1 VNTLIANLATAC
13 PRECL
18 FNNSMPEDL
27 FADYTCAGGPCPACS
42 SSLEFGEACK
52 AGCSAFALAADEE
65 DMKCLLKFSF
75 HEIHRIWE
83 MKEYLGYLGEQC
95 SDAYDEN
102 ELTAGAFSSTDTT
115 AKSMVMPLSV
125 QQTGTTG
132 KILKVRA
139 SCTLENVME
148 NDADARMFFDG
159 AAPWAVTAED
169 IQGSMIAVTE
179 AASTMLKESNAMM
192 QASMEEQAESG
203 LLPEADGALLADKLA
218 TVFESKMGSCSE
230 GHECSSAEAEATS
243 VPPPAA
249 IFAYVNALGG
259 PGGVIVPTIESSL
272 DTGAFG
278 SSECLVICSDY
289 DPTGVDGTCEPVD
302 YEKMGKDVK
311 SMQSK
316 QKQLSAFM
324 YSIGADMVKEKL
336 CGMDT
341 MHRQLRGRPLQRKQN
356 PTGRQLGGA
365 AVASGPGSCDGAGL
379 KCLYQPCGG
388 NATLSD
394 GNMTIAECGEGTCQ
408 GGMCMPGMGD
418 MDCAAIMDEFE
429 EASNNCSTLVV
440 IDGIAEGFA
449 CLHKYIN
456 GLYGDCVHVPN
467 PDMEECGHS
476 KMVGEEIIH
485 EFEHAIEVMKTKPAD
500 LVDKMMEKMATDASF
515 FGKMQER
522 LLEMAMPI
530 WLETEAS
537 TADKYL
543 DGSDEHVIMEMCDKL
558 TSTSRTTNGHLDQ
571 ECTLY
576 EAKACL
582 TMPSGNASYL
592 GDLNSDAKEQM
603 FFCARAYMDFYP
615 ADDGIFQTCLEESA
629 AKAGGPMQCVLGEL
643 DPTVAAYLEMGDE
656 ALEGTFTDPVHGVD
670 VTHNMEDAMIAATM
684 DPAEKI
690 EANVEMA
697 TYTYLRRLHEET
709 KKQRR
714 LQGDAADCLTINGK
728 EYCTKGSRNLQSIEP
743 DVPASNGKITNV
755 HKFFTR
761 KHKARKVRRAHKS
774 LMRRHRQLSR
784 R

>member
-1 VNTLIANLATAC
+1 
-13 PRECL
+13 
-18 FNNSMPEDL
+18 
-27 FADYTCAGGPCPACS
+27 
-42 SSLEFGEACK
+42 
-52 AGCSAFALAADEE
+52 
-65 DMKCLLKFSF
+65 
-75 HEIHRIWE
+75 
-83 MKEYLGYLGEQC
+83 
-95 SDAYDEN
+95 
-102 ELTAGAFSSTDTT
+102 
-115 AKSMVMPLSV
+115 
-125 QQTGTTG
+125 
-132 KILKVRA
+132 
-139 SCTLENVME
+139 
-148 NDADARMFFDG
+148 
-159 AAPWAVTAED
+159 
-169 IQGSMIAVTE
+169 
-179 AASTMLKESNAMM
+179 
-192 QASMEEQAESG
+192 
-203 LLPEADGALLADKLA
+203 
-218 TVFESKMGSCSE
+218 
-230 GHECSSAEAEATS
+230 
-243 VPPPAA
+243 
-249 IFAYVNALGG
+249 
-259 PGGVIVPTIESSL
+259 
-272 DTGAFG
+272 
-278 SSECLVICSDY
+278 LVICSDY

-341 MHRQLRGRPLQRKQN
+341 MNRQLRGLPLQRKQN
-356 PTGRQLGGA
+356 PSGRQLGGA
-365 AVASGPGSCDGAGL
+365 AVVSGPGSCDGAGL

-394 GNMTIAECGEGTCQ
+394 GNMTIAVCGEGTCQ
-408 GGMCMPGMGD
+408 GGMCMPGMDD
-418 MDCAAIMDEFE
+418 MDCAAIVDEFE

-476 KMVGEEIIH
+476 KVLGEEIIH

-571 ECTLY
+571 ECALY

-690 EANVEMA
+690 EANVETA

-709 KKQRR
+709 RKQRR